1 MEETQKVNFNYY
13 DLPSDLQSYLA
24 SRFESYG
31 LDPALAY
38 DSLLPLEV
46 KSQGAEAIEEFMRNK
61 HISHIYPQSIYPEM
75 TDNLNNIFLEDPLA
89 NLSRGSQIATH
100 DEIQAARIDN
110 ISDSFDGDF
119 NDNSIL
125 DGFEYLFGA

>member
-1 MEETQKVNFNYY
+1 MEEIQKVSSNYY

-24 SRFESYG
+24 SRFASYG

-46 KSQGAEAIEEFMRNK
+46 KTQGAEAIEEFMRNK

-75 TDNLNNIFLEDPLA
+75 ADNLSNIFLEDPLV
-89 NLSRGSQIATH
+89 NLSRGSQIVTH
-100 DEIQAARIDN
+100 DEILTARIDN

-119 NDNSIL
+119 NDNGTL
-125 DGFEYLFGA
+125 DSLEHLFGA